1 MELAEL
7 HCLVLH
13 SLKAGFHLSLIDNC
27 VEVGGVAN
35 LLQHSIIIYD
45 AMPWESKCRSITV

>member
-1 MELAEL
+1 MELADMPY
-7 HCLVLH
+7 LVLH

-35 LLQHSIIIYD
+35 MLQHSIINYN
-45 AMPWESKCRSITV
+45 AMPLN

>member
-7 HCLVLH
+7 HYVVLH

-35 LLQHSIIIYD
+35 MLQHSIIIIYN
-45 AMPWESKCRSITV
+45 AMPSN

>member
-7 HCLVLH
+7 HYLVLH

-35 LLQHSIIIYD
+35 QLLSTMQIK
-45 AMPWESKCRSITV
+45 ALTKCRSNAV